1 MEPLPYFLGYGGKV
15 AHFQIRRFP
24 SVEEFYVDH
33 R

>member
-15 AHFQIRRFP
+15 ARLQIFP
-24 SVEEFYVDH
+24 SVEEFCMDH